1 MKTRGDLPPSNA
13 FTLEYMPDKPGYML
27 LQLFENVKK
36 FTETMMDLTI
46 SGYEYDEYHLELLD
60 TPGLE
65 ETIIEHYDEYMME
78 AKMKE
83 AEKETIPN
91 LESRVKEL
99 TEENTAL
106 QNQLTDAQIA
116 LCDIYEMALGGVSD
130 ILSNQ

>member
-1 MKTRGDLPPSNA
+1 MKVHGDLNPGTY
-13 FTLEYMPDKPGYML
+13 TLEPMPDKPGYML
-27 LQLFENVKK
+27 LRLFENVQE

-65 ETIIEHYDEYMME
+65 ETILEHYDEYMME
-78 AKMKE
+78 AKLKE

-91 LESRVKEL
+91 LESRVKKL

-106 QNQLTDAQIA
+106 QNQLTDALIA
-116 LCDIYEMALGGVSD
+116 LCDIYEMALGGD
-130 ILSNQ
+130 ANG

>member
-27 LQLFENVKK
+27 LRLFENVKE

-116 LCDIYEMALGGVSD
+116 LCDIYEMALGGD
-130 ILSNQ
+130 ANG

>member
-1 MKTRGDLPPSNA
+1 MKVHGDLNPGTY
-13 FTLEYMPDKPGYML
+13 TLEPMPDKPGYML
-27 LQLFENVKK
+27 LRLFENVQE
-36 FTETMMDLTI
+36 FTETMMNLTI

-65 ETIIEHYDEYMME
+65 ETILEQYDEYMME
-78 AKMKE
+78 AKLKE

-91 LESRVKEL
+91 QESRVKKL

-116 LCDIYEMALGGVSD
+116 LCDIYEMALGGD
-130 ILSNQ
+130 ANG

>member
-1 MKTRGDLPPSNA
+1 
-13 FTLEYMPDKPGYML
+13 ML

-116 LCDIYEMALGGVSD
+116 LCDIYEMALGGD
-130 ILSNQ
+130 ANG

>member
-27 LQLFENVKK
+27 LRLFENVKK

-78 AKMKE
+78 AKLKE

-116 LCDIYEMALGGVSD
+116 LCDIYEMALGGD
-130 ILSNQ
+130 ANG

>member
-1 MKTRGDLPPSNA
+1 MKVHGDLNPGTY
-13 FTLEYMPDKPGYML
+13 TLESMPDKPGYML
-27 LQLFENVKK
+27 LRLFENVKE

-78 AKMKE
+78 AKLKE

-116 LCDIYEMALGGVSD
+116 LCDIYEMALGGD
-130 ILSNQ
+130 ANG

>member
-1 MKTRGDLPPSNA
+1 MKVHGDLNPGTY
-13 FTLEYMPDKPGYML
+13 TLEPMPDKPGYML
-27 LQLFENVKK
+27 LRLFENVQE

-65 ETIIEHYDEYMME
+65 ETILEHYDEYMME
-78 AKMKE
+78 AKLKE

-91 LESRVKEL
+91 LESRVKKL

-116 LCDIYEMALGGVSD
+116 LCDIYEMALGGD
-130 ILSNQ
+130 ANG

>member
-13 FTLEYMPDKPGYML
+13 FTLEPMPDKPGYML
-27 LQLFENVKK
+27 LRLFENVQE

-65 ETIIEHYDEYMME
+65 ETILEHYDEYMTE
-78 AKMKE
+78 AKLKE

-91 LESRVKEL
+91 LQSRVKEL

-116 LCDIYEMALGGVSD
+116 LCDIYEMALGGD
-130 ILSNQ
+130 NNG

>member
-1 MKTRGDLPPSNA
+1 MKVHGDLNPGTY
-13 FTLEYMPDKPGYML
+13 TLEPMPDKPGYML
-27 LQLFENVKK
+27 LRLFENVQE

-65 ETIIEHYDEYMME
+65 ETILEHYDEYMME
-78 AKMKE
+78 AKLKE

-91 LESRVKEL
+91 LESRVKKL

-106 QNQLTDAQIA
+106 QNQLSDAQIA
-116 LCDIYEMALGGVSD
+116 LCVFYEMALGGD
-130 ILSNQ
+130 ANG

>member
-116 LCDIYEMALGGVSD
+116 LCDIYEMALGGDANGKS
-130 ILSNQ
+130 IC

>member
-1 MKTRGDLPPSNA
+1 MKVHGDLNPGTY
-13 FTLEYMPDKPGYML
+13 TLEPMPDKPGYML
-27 LQLFENVKK
+27 LRLFENVQE
-36 FTETMMDLTI
+36 FTETMMNLTI

-65 ETIIEHYDEYMME
+65 ETILEQYDEYMME
-78 AKMKE
+78 AKLKE

-91 LESRVKEL
+91 LESRVKKL

-116 LCDIYEMALGGVSD
+116 LCDIYEMALGGD
-130 ILSNQ
+130 ANG

>member
-13 FTLEYMPDKPGYML
+13 FTLEPMPDKPGCML
-27 LQLFENVKK
+27 LRLFENVQE
-36 FTETMMDLTI
+36 FIETMMDLTI

-65 ETIIEHYDEYMME
+65 ETILEHYDEYMTE
-78 AKMKE
+78 AKLKE

-91 LESRVKEL
+91 LQSRVKEL
-99 TEENTAL
+99 TDENTAL

-116 LCDIYEMALGGVSD
+116 LCDIYEMALGGD
-130 ILSNQ
+130 NNG